1 MASDPIR
8 VLAWSE
14 LSEPKDVYPNGISGA
29 LAEHLQAAEGI
40 TAKTASL
47 DDPDQGVSDA
57 ALAETD
63 VLLWFGHVR
72 HGQVSQDSVDRI
84 LRHVK
89 ERGMGFLPLH
99 SSHYSKP
106 LQQLTGTSGSW
117 RDYVENGKSARLLVV
132 DEGHPITQ
140 GVSDFTI
147 PQEEWYGEPYDV
159 PTPDA
164 VVLVG
169 LYDEGREVARDGITW
184 TIGNGRVF
192 YFRPGHET
200 YPIYF
205 MPEVRRILEN
215 GVRWCAKR
223 AG

>member
-1 MASDPIR
+1 MSEKIR

-29 LAEHLQAAEGI
+29 LGEHLRGLPDMEVR
-40 TAKTASL
+40 TASL
-47 DDPDQGVSDA
+47 NDTDQGVSEA
-57 ALAETD
+57 ALAQTD
-63 VLLWFGHVR
+63 VLIWFGHVK
-72 HGQVSQDSVDRI
+72 HGQVSQEGVDRI

-89 ERGMGFLPLH
+89 ERGMGYLPLH

-106 LQQLTGTSGSW
+106 LKQLTGTSGSW
-117 RDYVENGKSARLLVV
+117 RTYVENGKPARLIVV
-132 DEGHPITQ
+132 DPSHPIVQ
-140 GVSDFTI
+140 GIEDFTI
-147 PQEEWYGEPYDV
+147 PKEEWYGEPYEV
-159 PTPDA
+159 PTPEA

-184 TIGNGRVF
+184 SIGNGRVF

-205 MPEVRRILEN
+205 MPPVRRIIEN
-215 GVRWCAKR
+215 GVRWCAR
-223 AG
+223 RV

>member
-1 MASDPIR
+1 MSEKIR

-14 LSEPKDVYPNGISGA
+14 MSEPKAVYPNGISGA
-29 LAEHLQAAEGI
+29 LAEHLEGQADMAVR
-40 TAKTASL
+40 TASI
-47 DDPDQGVSDA
+47 DDPDQGVPEA
-57 ALAETD
+57 ALAQTD
-63 VLLWFGHVR
+63 VLLWFGHVK
-72 HGQVSQDSVDRI
+72 HGQVSQESVDRI

-106 LQQLTGTSGSW
+106 LKQLTGTSGSW
-117 RDYVENGKSARLLVV
+117 RAYVENGLPARIMVV
-132 DEGHPITQ
+132 DEAHPIVK
-140 GVSDFTI
+140 GVQDFTI
-147 PQEEWYGEPYDV
+147 PAEEWYGEPYEV
-159 PTPDA
+159 PTPEA

-205 MPEVRRILEN
+205 MPEVRRIIEN
-215 GVRWCAKR
+215 GVRWCAR
-223 AG
+223 RS